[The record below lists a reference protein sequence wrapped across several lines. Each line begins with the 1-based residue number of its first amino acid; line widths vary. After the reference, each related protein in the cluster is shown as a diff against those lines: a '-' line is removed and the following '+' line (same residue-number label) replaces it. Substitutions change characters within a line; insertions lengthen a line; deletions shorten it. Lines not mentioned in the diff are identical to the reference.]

1 MEKQMDSKKITPQQ
15 LEEREKGEER
25 QPYTAPAVIYSG
37 QITTRAGSP
46 VGEGG
51 GPEAVDPADLFG
63 K

>member
-1 MEKQMDSKKITPQQ
+1 MDTNKTSPREG
-15 LEEREKGEER
+15 EEREKREER
-25 QPYTAPAVIYSG
+25 RPYTAPAVIYSG

-51 GPEAVDPADLFG
+51 GTGAVDPADLFG